1 MLASY
6 ETGWKLWGWR
16 GYCMVSR
23 NYWFK
28 GASPIWY
35 SNNNVSDWNTTRY
48 IYLFII
54 SLRGTANERRRF
66 LRQGITLIG
75 ANSAAFNQIINAI
88 ISVYS
93 GFSRHMPEDLLLPW
107 MPSDLHQQNGID
119 VSNRYFEP
127 RHSVNPQTIMPL
139 PINVDPRGTLRQLQ
153 SSDLVHTMDNNVEY
167 YEHIK
172 NGAGMKR

>member
-6 ETGWKLWGWR
+6 KTGWRLWGWR
-16 GYCMVSR
+16 GYCTVSR

-28 GASPIWY
+28 GASPIC
-35 SNNNVSDWNTTRY
+35 STSNVSNWNTTRY

-75 ANSAAFNQIINAI
+75 ANSAAFNQIIDAI

-127 RHSVNPQTIMPL
+127 RHLVNPQAIMPL
-139 PINVDPRGTLRQLQ
+139 PINVDPHGTLR
-153 SSDLVHTMDNNVEY
+153 
-167 YEHIK
+167 
-172 NGAGMKR
+172 